1 MFSRKRNCIRSLA
14 KVLLAIFLFTFTAS
28 QVLLLSEVNLR
39 EQGFIVAKSKAT
51 SPAAQSPFEKTEVD
65 EKYAEEKSTNF
76 LLIVESLFVTRADAD
91 LYLASTGR
99 SAWSN
104 SRHTPL
110 YLFIRKLLI

>member
-1 MFSRKRNCIRSLA
+1 MFSRKRNCIPSLA

-28 QVLLLSEVNLR
+28 QVLLLSEGNLR
-39 EQGFIVAKSKAT
+39 EQGFVVSKSKTT
-51 SPAAQSPFEKTEVD
+51 SPAAQSPFEKTELD

-76 LLIVESLFVTRADAD
+76 LSIVESLFTTPADD
-91 LYLASTGR
+91 ELHLVSTDR

-104 SRHTPL
+104 SSNTPL